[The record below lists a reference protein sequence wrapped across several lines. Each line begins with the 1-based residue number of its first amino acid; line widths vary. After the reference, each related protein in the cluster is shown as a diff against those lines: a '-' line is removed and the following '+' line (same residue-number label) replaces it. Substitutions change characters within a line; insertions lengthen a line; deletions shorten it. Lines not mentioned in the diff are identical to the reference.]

1 MKSKKTLRII
11 GISIAALLLLLII
24 GKAKGWFGRTI
35 EIKVST
41 EFVEKRTLIE
51 TVSASGKIQPVT
63 EIKITPDISGE
74 VVALYIKEGDKVTRG
89 QMLAKINPDIYMSN
103 LDRME
108 ATLNSAKANLAN
120 TKARLA
126 QIEAQF
132 LIAKNAFERSEK
144 LWHQKLIADAEYEQS
159 KGNFEV
165 SKADVEAAKQS
176 VIAGE
181 FNIKSAE
188 ASLKEAKDNL
198 QKTTIYSPADGT
210 ISKLAV
216 EKGERV
222 VGTSQFA
229 GTEIMRIANLNEM
242 EVIVSVNEND
252 IVRVKLNDTALIEVD
267 AYLNQK
273 FKGIV
278 TQIANSAST
287 TGLSTDQVTNF
298 DVKIRILPDSYKNLI
313 DINNPH
319 ISPFRPGMSA
329 TVDIQ
334 TKTAFN
340 VLTVPIQAVT
350 TRSDTSSK
358 KLAKNKRPQ
367 PMPKPEENQPKSDS
381 LNEYVFLFDNGKAK
395 LQKVKT
401 GIQNNTYI
409 EILEGLQLKQEIIAA
424 PYYAISKKLNNGDV
438 VKKVNKEQLYNQEK

>member
-1 MKSKKTLRII
+1 MKNKKTLRII

-24 GKAKGWFGRTI
+24 GKSKGWFGKTV

-41 EFVEKRTLIE
+41 EIAEKRTIIE

-74 VVALYIKEGDKVTRG
+74 VVALYIKEGEKVTRG
-89 QMLAKINPDIYMSN
+89 QMLVKINPDLYMSN

-108 ATLNSAKANLAN
+108 ATLNSSKANLAN
-120 TKARLA
+120 TIARLA
-126 QIEAQF
+126 QIEAQY
-132 LIAKNAFERSEK
+132 LIAKSTFERSEK
-144 LWHQKLIADAEYEQS
+144 LWKQKVISDAEYEQS
-159 KGNFEV
+159 KANYEV

-198 QKTTIYSPADGT
+198 QKTSIYSPADGT
-210 ISKLAV
+210 ISKLTV

-252 IVRVKLNDTALIEVD
+252 IVRVKLNDTAIIEVD

-278 TQIANSAST
+278 TQIANSANT
-287 TGLSTDQVTNF
+287 TGLSADQVTNF

-313 DINNPH
+313 DIKNPH

-334 TKTAFN
+334 TKTAFE
-340 VLTVPIQAVT
+340 VLTIPIQAVT

-358 KLAKNKRPQ
+358 QIGKYKRTTPL
-367 PMPKPEENQPKSDS
+367 PKQDEKQPKTDT
-381 LNEYVFLFDNGKAK
+381 LIEYVFLYDNGKAK
-395 LQKVKT
+395 LQRVKT

-409 EILEGLQLKQEIIAA
+409 EILEGLQLKQEVISA